1 MQTPDQ
7 NIIRQKMTAQII
19 LTVIIIG
26 IAAGM
31 LSGLVG
37 VGGGIIMVP
46 ALVFFLHYNQHQ
58 AQGTSLGVLT
68 LPVVIIASLYYY
80 HQCKKM
86 GTPMDLNV
94 IGLLAV
100 GFVVGAYFGSKLAI
114 SLPTETLKKIFAIIL
129 FYTAFKMLGWDATI
143 IKWLKGFFA

>member
-1 MQTPDQ
+1 
-7 NIIRQKMTAQII
+7 MTLQIV

-26 IAAGM
+26 LAAGM

-46 ALVFFLHYNQHQ
+46 ALIFFLNYNQHQ

-68 LPVVIIASLYYY
+68 LPVVIVASVYYY

-86 GTPMDLNV
+86 GTPMDLGV
-94 IGLLAV
+94 IGMLAV
-100 GFVVGAYFGSKLAI
+100 GFIVGAYFGSKLAI
-114 SLPTETLKKIFAIIL
+114 SLPTETLKKIFALIL
-129 FYTAFKMLGWDATI
+129 FYTAFKMLRWDESI
-143 IKWLKGFFA
+143 IKWVKGIFG